1 MIAEVP
7 ALPATNKGT
16 WLVASDVLVILGGLA
31 VLTGLLLLAVWVARR
46 KGGGGRRNRKRAHGP
61 EILQNSED
69 YTVESV
75 PSDDG
80 DRRKRRYRRRRREHR
95 PRNPT
100 LAETTGLPQARDGQ
114 GAPPA

>member
-1 MIAEVP
+1 MAAEVP
-7 ALPATNKGT
+7 GLPATSKGT
-16 WLVASDVLVILGGLA
+16 MLVASDILLILGGLA
-31 VLTGLLLLAVWVARR
+31 ALTGLLLLAVWIARR
-46 KGGGGRRNRKRAHGP
+46 KGGGRRHRKRAHGP

-100 LAETTGLPQARDGQ
+100 LAETTGLPPTRDDP